1 MTLLRWLW
9 LYYRANAQQLEQG
22 QSLVEYALILIL
34 ASIVVIFLVVVLGQ
48 GVGDLYQSIVDQL
61 PFWG

>member
-9 LYYRANAQQLEQG
+9 LHYRANAQQLEQG

-34 ASIVVIFLVVVLGQ
+34 ASVVVIFLVVILGQ
-48 GVGDLYQSIVDQL
+48 DVGDLYQSIVDQL

>member
-9 LYYRANAQQLEQG
+9 LRYRANAQQLEQG
-22 QSLVEYALILIL
+22 QSLVEYALILVL
-34 ASIVVIFLVVVLGQ
+34 ASIVVVILVFVLGH
-48 GVGDLYQSIVDQL
+48 GVGDLYQTIVEQL